1 MVWNVET
8 TGGNPESEAELELE
22 ALPLSRLVVEFLH
35 PLETDSTVAML
46 ALLSSPGLSRP
57 GLFGIRLPRR
67 GMTPASKV
75 NLVKAGDEDDDSPFG
90 ALEKVLIGWLLTLES
105 SRSL

>member
-57 GLFGIRLPRR
+57 GLRRR
-67 GMTPASKV
+67 G
-75 NLVKAGDEDDDSPFG
+75 
-90 ALEKVLIGWLLTLES
+90 
-105 SRSL
+105 R